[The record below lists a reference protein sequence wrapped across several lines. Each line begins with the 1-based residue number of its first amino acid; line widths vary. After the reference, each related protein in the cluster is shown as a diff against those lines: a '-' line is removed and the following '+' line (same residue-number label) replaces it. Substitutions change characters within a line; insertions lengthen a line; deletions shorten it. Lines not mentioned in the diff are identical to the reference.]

1 MLVQTK
7 LRILITVS
15 PIESLHKS
23 LLLGWQFAAA
33 QVEWSLIDW
42 PLTRIR
48 PSSKHTKID
57 FVRYAVSAELSDC
70 RYFSS
75 RARDVR
81 VEPFSTV
88 AACST
93 RGGYGG
99 HGDVRA
105 PCQAFCP
112 GAVFFLDVFFP
123 SQREGSNPPPTPP
136 PPPPFP

>member
-7 LRILITVS
+7 LRILITFS

-48 PSSKHTKID
+48 PSSNHTKID

-70 RYFSS
+70 CYFSS

-99 HGDVRA
+99 HGDVSA
-105 PCQAFCP
+105 TCQAFRH
-112 GAVFFLDVFFP
+112 GAVLIRDVSLP
-123 SQREGSNPPPTPP
+123 SEREESN
-136 PPPPFP
+136 